1 MGQIFPAQNL
11 RWWKGKENDLWARII
26 PRPQEAVWIL
36 MKKTYQYQY
45 LNSSN
50 VLGNILKKN
59 QVVTTLELLIL
70 PKYDTDLL
78 HPQISECQNR
88 KNGNCGILTTERK
101 VHNNA
106 LLT

>member
-1 MGQIFPAQNL
+1 MEQIFPAQNL
-11 RWWKGKENDLWARII
+11 QWWKGKENDLWARIN

-36 MKKTYQYQY
+36 MKKTCQCQY
-45 LNSSN
+45 LNSS

-70 PKYDTDLL
+70 AKYDTDLL
-78 HPQISECQNR
+78 HPQISECQNW

-106 LLT
+106 LLTW